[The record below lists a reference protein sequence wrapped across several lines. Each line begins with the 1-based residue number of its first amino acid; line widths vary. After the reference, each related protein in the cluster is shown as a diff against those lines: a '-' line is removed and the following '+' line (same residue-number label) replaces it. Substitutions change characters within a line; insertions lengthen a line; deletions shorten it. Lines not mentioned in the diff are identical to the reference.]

1 MSFVDFSPR
10 DGYEAPMNTCAHPWK
25 PLLSMAG
32 VLENDLFINYLKSQI
47 HEKESLYIS
56 NLTSFLMTDI
66 FPFRS
71 QVFAQ
76 FPLLEITLTNN
87 NDK

>member
-1 MSFVDFSPR
+1 MVGRYGLVAVGWSLWLV
-10 DGYEAPMNTCAHPWK
+10 
-25 PLLSMAG
+25 
-32 VLENDLFINYLKSQI
+32 VLENDLFIDYLKSQI

-76 FPLLEITLTNN
+76 FPRLEITLTNN